1 MIYKKP
7 KYDIKY
13 VPKAKDL
20 KVAVLSY
27 YRFGKQSICIDEFN
41 GADVIVDTGTEIIEV
56 EIKVTKSDLINGEK
70 AKASKHKLYASGH
83 GYQWCRPN
91 KYLFC
96 VPTELVQEAAD
107 WAAELNPKYGVL
119 SFDTQGF
126 LNRLNRGVSLRAGD
140 LIYTHKRPSRLHD
153 GYPEKLRWLI
163 AKRASSK
170 VITLLEKNQDAR
182 FKKLKETP
190 AKDLI

>member
-1 MIYKKP
+1 MIHRKL

-41 GADVIVDTGTEIIEV
+41 GADVIVDTGTEIIEI
-56 EIKVTKSDLINGEK
+56 EIKVSKSDLIDGEK
-70 AKASKHKLYASGH
+70 NKALKHKLYASGRGVYH
-83 GYQWCRPN
+83 CHPN

-96 VPTELVQEAAD
+96 VPIKLVQDAVD
-107 WAAELNPKYGVL
+107 WVAELNPKYGVL
-119 SFDTQGF
+119 SFDTHGF
-126 LNRLNRGVSLRAGD
+126 LNRLNRDVSLRAGD
-140 LIYTHKRPSRLHD
+140 LIYTHKRPSRLHEN
-153 GYPEKLRWLI
+153 YPEKLRWLI

-170 VITLLEKNQDAR
+170 VITLLEKTQATR
-182 FKKLKETP
+182 FIKLKE
-190 AKDLI
+190 KYEN